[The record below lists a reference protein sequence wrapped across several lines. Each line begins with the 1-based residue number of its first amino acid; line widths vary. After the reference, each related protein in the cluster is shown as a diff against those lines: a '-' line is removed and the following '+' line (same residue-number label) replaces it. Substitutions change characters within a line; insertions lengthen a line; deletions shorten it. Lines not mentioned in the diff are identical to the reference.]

1 MRAQFAAT
9 RDGRIAEA
17 RRLAGMLGALN
28 TLPKPLIGRVNGAA
42 FGGGVGLMSVCDAVV
57 AVEGARFALTETRLG
72 IIPATIAPYVIA
84 RLGEGRARAVFFS
97 GRAFD
102 AAEAQGLGLVTRA
115 VPAEGLDAA
124 IEAEVAP
131 YFATAP
137 GAVARA
143 KRLARSLG
151 PAIGEAVVEASVAAL
166 ADAWESPEAREGIAA
181 FLGKR
186 PPSWGRLTPDTAP
199 GNG

>member
-1 MRAQFAAT
+1 M
-9 RDGRIAEA
+9 AEA

-97 GRAFD
+97 GRVFD
-102 AAEAQGLGLVTRA
+102 AAEARDLGLVTRV
-115 VPAEGLDAA
+115 VPADGLDAA
-124 IEAEVAP
+124 VEAEVAP
-131 YFATAP
+131 YLATAP

-151 PAIGEAVVEASVAAL
+151 APIDDGVVEATVTAL
-166 ADAWESPEAREGIAA
+166 ADAWETAEAREGIAA
-181 FLGKR
+181 FLEKR
-186 PPSWGRLTPDTAP
+186 PPPWADG
-199 GNG
+199 